1 MLCWIDPRFTTLPL
15 TVLDQTEVLD
25 AMYDLVDK
33 VEERI
38 DPFDLGPP
46 YIDIQSDRDNTIS
59 VFYGFTWDEDDVGG
73 VRALVSIVDR
83 IGEKERE
90 WVRQT
95 ILDTRQ
101 YHDPANVFHFT
112 HDEQELALVM
122 NDVLGA
128 MTKRALE
135 SR

>member
-1 MLCWIDPRFTTLPL
+1 M

-59 VFYGFTWDEDDVGG
+59 VFYGFTRDEDDVGG
-73 VRALVSIVDR
+73 VMRALVSIVDR
-83 IGEKERE
+83 IGEKRGMGPPN
-90 WVRQT
+90 
-95 ILDTRQ
+95 
-101 YHDPANVFHFT
+101 YP
-112 HDEQELALVM
+112 
-122 NDVLGA
+122 
-128 MTKRALE
+128 
-135 SR
+135 